1 LEEDL
6 RVLIFAAFFTEKL
19 LDDDDWS
26 AKDWLIF
33 LLVLNRVSRLAVTC
47 KLAK

>member
-1 LEEDL
+1 M
-6 RVLIFAAFFTEKL
+6 LIFAAFFTENV

-33 LLVLNRVSRLAVTC
+33 LLIVRRAFSGYSCIREIKFNS
-47 KLAK
+47 